1 MGKSTAFLTTSTYD
15 ILSWL
20 SPWEILCFLLAGH
33 KDRVAH
39 SCWAGSLRKVKEM
52 SLLLSADR
60 NHRAEEFNAFFA
72 SVVAGVINV
81 DEVINAIN

>member
-1 MGKSTAFLTTSTYD
+1 MGKSTVLLTTNTYG

-33 KDRVAH
+33 KDTVAH

-60 NHRAEEFNAFFA
+60 KMTT
-72 SVVAGVINV
+72 
-81 DEVINAIN
+81 DEIIGLKSSMLSLLQLLLE

>member
-60 NHRAEEFNAFFA
+60 KMTT
-72 SVVAGVINV
+72 
-81 DEVINAIN
+81 DEIIGLKSSMLSLLQLLLE